1 MNDPCRICI
10 EDNYIATIQELTE
23 AVGPVFSGIA
33 VGLQDYMQKTGDASF
48 MEKAQQ
54 AAFLAKTI
62 TTNDVEDFYFYYVT
76 RSVYAE
82 LGAPLYVE
90 KYAIVGEIVQT
101 CEQGAALNLNLTCP
115 KSASVDETQ
124 AKYALFNHADAPF
137 SSVTTSGAPFPLWSK
152 GDGTGYLFEGDS
164 PVGGSGIDMSAP
176 LDSLAGYLFST
187 ILYNTTIDPTSATW
201 TSQVETNP
209 FYA

>member
-10 EDNYIATIQELTE
+10 EEKYTATIQELTE

-33 VGLQDYMQKTGDASF
+33 VGLRDYMQKSGDASF
-48 MEKAQQ
+48 VEKAQQ
-54 AAFLAKTI
+54 AAVLAETI
-62 TTNDVEDFYFYYVT
+62 TTNDIADFYFYYVT

-90 KYAIVGEIVQT
+90 KYAMVGEVVQT

-115 KSASVDETQ
+115 KSASVNETQ
-124 AKYALFNHADAPF
+124 AREALFNHADAPF
-137 SSVTTSGAPFPLWSK
+137 SSVTTAGAPFPLWSE

-164 PVGGSGIDMSAP
+164 PVGGSGLDMSAP
-176 LDSLAGYLFST
+176 LYSLARYLFSMVV
-187 ILYNTTIDPTSATW
+187 YNTTVDPTSETW
-201 TSQVETNP
+201 TSQVEQNP